1 MMLFSSRRCSVWLL
15 WVLVSVF
22 SPAVLGFS
30 GVYSHYSEKE
40 DLSAVLADFARSQGY
55 NAKISPALKGT
66 LSGRFVNLRPED
78 FLEVLRSSFG
88 VRYFTQGRIINFFH
102 DSEWGQTVYRP
113 SSVTT
118 ASLLSS
124 LRKSKVVSPDLP
136 VTVNDDGLLVIEG
149 PESYVSGVL
158 SAAMSFDQGQAN
170 DLVMK
175 VFRLKHAK
183 VNDVTVTTNSRTT
196 VIPGVAT
203 LLQRMINGSGGIT
216 SSSVAVSV
224 NSRVV
229 PGLRGTGLSSTAPKD
244 SPSQAGSATGSVS
257 ESQAQSFT
265 PNIIADERLNAL
277 LIYDYK
283 SRMPFYQG
291 VLDQIDVPVRM
302 VELHAA
308 VVDVDVDATESLGIA
323 LQGGV
328 SSGNWTVDA
337 ARGSPEGAT
346 TGVFPRNQG
355 GVFSTVF
362 NTDHANFMLQV
373 SALESE
379 GRAKTLGRPS
389 VLTVENVE
397 ATLENTTTNY
407 VPVSGNESS
416 DLFSVTA
423 GTVLQVNPRII
434 DSGDGLPPV
443 IQMIITLK
451 TNQDSTGSDISSASS
466 TTYIPSVK
474 ETVIN
479 TQALVR
485 QGQSLLIGGYYVE
498 TVTKR
503 DEGLPVLK
511 DIPLLGRLFSTETD
525 VHQKRERILLITP
538 RIVSFED
545 LSTLPQ
551 YADSGFYKSAGQT
564 NYANRDPEELGLRVH
579 ARPENTSG
587 CASTRSASPE
597 PSETPGQP
605 PQVK

>member
-1 MMLFSSRRCSVWLL
+1 MLWA
-15 WVLVSVF
+15 LVTAF
-22 SPAVLGFS
+22 SPAALGFS

-40 DLSAVLADFARSQGY
+40 DLTAVLADFARSQGY
-55 NAKISPALKGT
+55 NAKISPAVKGT
-66 LSGRFVNLRPED
+66 LSGRFVNLKPED

-149 PESYVSGVL
+149 PETYVTGVL
-158 SAAMSFDQGQAN
+158 TAAMSFDQGQAN

-183 VNDVTVTTNSRTT
+183 VNDVTVTTSSRTT

-203 LLQRMINGSGGIT
+203 LLQRMISGSGGIS

-229 PGLRGTGLSSTAPKD
+229 QGLRGTGLSATAPKD
-244 SPSQAGSATGSVS
+244 SSSSGGAASATGAVS

-283 SRMPFYQG
+283 SRMPFYQA

-328 SSGNWTVDA
+328 SNGNWTIDA
-337 ARGSPEGAT
+337 ARGAPEGASN
-346 TGVFPRNQG
+346 GVFPRNQG

-362 NTDHANFMLQV
+362 NTDHSNFMLQV

-434 DSGDGLPPV
+434 DSPDGTSPV

-545 LSTLPQ
+545 LNTLPQ

-564 NYANRDPEELGLRVH
+564 SYANRDPEDPGLRVH

-587 CASTRSASPE
+587 CASTRSAAPE
-597 PSETPGQP
+597 PPEPREQDAP
-605 PQVK
+605 RAQ